1 MKVYRSIIG
10 CFALAAIALFAAS
23 AKAQDPVT
31 TGIAAANIA
40 APIVAHTIKP
50 AKTSTSG
57 KWMKAEILHADQNSM
72 VVSEQ
77 GNERMI
83 HTFTYNDTVKTKM
96 AKIIDKGGYQYG
108 DKINVQY
115 TPGSTVAVKI
125 KGKPSKSS

>member
-1 MKVYRSIIG
+1 MNIHRSIMG
-10 CFALAAIALFAAS
+10 CFALAAIALFAAP

-31 TGIAAANIA
+31 TGIVAANIA

-108 DKINVQY
+108 DKVTIYYN
-115 TPGSTVAVKI
+115 PSTMQAIKF
-125 KGKPSKSS
+125 KGKPSKPI